1 MHSHRLVFCTCPDR
15 ETGLNIASVVVERRL
30 AACANL
36 VPGLTSV
43 YHWQGRIHQDEEVLL
58 LIKTPAT
65 RFEALREALLELHP
79 YELPEIIAVPISEGL
94 PAYLNWIDQSCVP
107 NP

>member
-1 MHSHRLVFCTCPDR
+1 MHSQRLVFCTCPDR
-15 ETGLNIASVVVERRL
+15 ETGLTIASALVEKRL

-43 YHWQGRIHQDEEVLL
+43 YHWQGEIQQDEEVLL
-58 LIKTPAT
+58 LIKTPAG
-65 RFEALREALLELHP
+65 RFEALREAVLELHP